1 MDEYYEKCD
10 ILHKKYMGKYN
21 KLVEKIEQLDVD
33 EEKRETLR
41 VKYVSP
47 LLSDEDMETMEE
59 KIKILA
65 GMNFSKKYQPRKN
78 LRTNEKGR
86 PVNK

>member
-33 EEKRETLR
+33 EEKETL
-41 VKYVSP
+41 KS
-47 LLSDEDMETMEE
+47 
-59 KIKILA
+59 
-65 GMNFSKKYQPRKN
+65 
-78 LRTNEKGR
+78 
-86 PVNK
+86 